1 MRSFSLMPQKTKG
14 FSLVELMVAVTIGLI
29 ILVSVSAIFITS
41 KKSYSV
47 QDRMAR
53 LQENARFAMQY
64 IMKDVRMA
72 GYYGCL
78 TDFDTGTVANPG
90 TVTSS
95 LNPVP
100 GLSSF
105 VMNLPIEGLKAGT
118 STWYPSLTTSIPTGT
133 NSITSK
139 EPTCPGV
146 VGSRCTNTD
155 AIAVLLANPSD
166 TSPDGV
172 ANPHGLQI
180 TAEMADETSPVTVAA
195 TTLVK
200 VNDIITVSDCSNADV
215 FQVTGITSSG
225 SNSVIEHAVSS
236 PPPGTPGNKTDTLGH
251 QYKPSEGKLIKFA
264 YRRYYIGTGSSGLPA
279 LFRDGTEG
287 QQEIVEGI
295 ENMRILYGVD
305 KDADGIPNVY
315 LKPDAVV
322 STDWKNVVSVRVG
335 ILAMTVNDKAES
347 TDTDSADYDV
357 DGDSVTDFT
366 APGDRNKRRVFLS
379 TVMLRNKHE

>member
-1 MRSFSLMPQKTKG
+1 MTKNTKG

-47 QDRMAR
+47 QDRLAR

-78 TDFDTGTVANPG
+78 TDFEIGTVANPG

-100 GLSSF
+100 GVSSF

-118 STWYPSLTTSIPTGT
+118 STWHPSLNIAMPTGT
-133 NSITSK
+133 TSVTSK
-139 EPTCPGV
+139 ESTCPGA

-180 TAEMADETSPVTVAA
+180 MAEMADETSPITVAA

-200 VNDIITVSDCSNADV
+200 VNDIVTVSDCSSADV

-225 SNSVIEHAVSS
+225 GNSVISHAAISTPS
-236 PPPGTPGNKTDTLGH
+236 PGNSTGTLGH
-251 QYKPSEGKLIKFA
+251 QYKPSEGKLIKFV

-295 ENMRILYGVD
+295 ENMQILYGVD
-305 KDADGIPNVY
+305 KDAPPDGIPNVY
-315 LKPDAVV
+315 LKPDVLTTA
-322 STDWKNVVSVRVG
+322 DWKNVVSVRVG

-347 TDTDSADYDV
+347 TDTDSAAYDV
-357 DGDSVTDFT
+357 DGDGVTDFT
-366 APGDRNKRRVFLS
+366 ASGDRNKRRVFLS

>member
-1 MRSFSLMPQKTKG
+1 MRSLSLMPQKTKG

-41 KKSYSV
+41 KKSYNV

-64 IMKDVRMA
+64 IMKDVRVA

-78 TDFDTGTVANPG
+78 TDFDTS

-95 LNPVP
+95 LNSVA
-100 GLSSF
+100 GMSSF
-105 VMNLPIEGLKAGT
+105 NMTIPIEGLKAGS
-118 STWYPSLTTSIPTGT
+118 STWYPSLGTAIPTGT
-133 NSITSK
+133 TTVTSK
-139 EPTCPGV
+139 ESSCPGV

-155 AIAVLLANPSD
+155 AIAILIANPSE
-166 TSPDGV
+166 TSPDGIT
-172 ANPHGLQI
+172 NPHGLDV
-180 TAEMADETSPVTVAA
+180 TADMADETSNITVAA

-200 VNDIITVSDCSNADV
+200 VNDVITVSDCSNADV
-215 FQVTGITSSG
+215 FQVTGITSG
-225 SNSVIEHAVSS
+225 GGNSVIEHAVSS
-236 PPPGTPGNKTDTLGH
+236 PPPGTPGNSTGTLGH
-251 QYKPSEGKLIKFA
+251 QYRPSGGKLIKFT

-305 KDADGIPNVY
+305 TNDPPDGIPNVF
-315 LKPDAVV
+315 LKPDDPTI
-322 STDWKNVVSVRVG
+322 TDWKRVVSVRVG

-347 TDTDSADYDV
+347 TDTDSAGYDV

>member
-1 MRSFSLMPQKTKG
+1 MPQKTKG

-41 KKSYSV
+41 KKSYNV

-78 TDFDTGTVANPG
+78 TDFNDS

-95 LNPVP
+95 LNNVP

-105 VMNLPIEGLKAGT
+105 VMKLPIEGLKAGT
-118 STWYPSLTTSIPTGT
+118 STWYPSLTTAMPTGT
-133 NSITSK
+133 NSVTSK
-139 EPTCPGV
+139 EAACPGV
-146 VGSRCTNTD
+146 IGSRCTNTD

-172 ANPHGLQI
+172 TNPNGLDL
-180 TAEMADETSPVTVAA
+180 TVDMPDETSPIAVAA

-200 VNDIITVSDCSNADV
+200 VNDIVAVSNCSNADV
-215 FQVTGITSSG
+215 FQITGITSSG
-225 SNSVIEHAVSS
+225 GNSLIEHVSVS
-236 PPPGTPGNKTDTLGH
+236 PPPGTPGNSTGTLGH
-251 QYKPSEGKLIKFA
+251 QYKPLGGKLIKFA

-287 QQEIVEGI
+287 QQEIVEGV
-295 ENMRILYGVD
+295 ENMQILYGVD
-305 KDADGIPNVY
+305 KDDPPDGIPNVY
-315 LKPDAVV
+315 LKPDALA
-322 STDWKNVVSVRVG
+322 SADWKKVVSVRVG
-335 ILAMTVNDKAES
+335 ILAMTVNDKAET
-347 TDTDSADYDV
+347 TDTDSNAYDV
-357 DGDSVTDFT
+357 DGDGATDFT

>member
-1 MRSFSLMPQKTKG
+1 
-14 FSLVELMVAVTIGLI
+14 MVAVTIGLI

-47 QDRMAR
+47 QDRLAR

-78 TDFDTGTVANPG
+78 TDFEIGTVANPG

-100 GLSSF
+100 GVSSF

-118 STWYPSLTTSIPTGT
+118 STWYPSLNTSMPTGT
-133 NSITSK
+133 TTVTSK
-139 EPTCPGV
+139 ESACPGT

-155 AIAVLLANPSD
+155 AIAVLIANPSE
-166 TSPDGV
+166 T
-172 ANPHGLQI
+172 ANPSLAPPYDYPHGLDI
-180 TAEMADETSPVTVAA
+180 TADMADETSPVTVAA
-195 TTLVK
+195 TTLIK
-200 VNDIITVSDCSNADV
+200 VNDVITISDCSNADV

-225 SNSVIEHAVSS
+225 GNSVLEHAVSS
-236 PPPGTPGNKTDTLGH
+236 PAPGAPGNSTDKLGH
-251 QYKPSEGKLIKFA
+251 QYRPSGGKLIKFVH
-264 YRRYYIGTGSSGLPA
+264 RRYYIGTGSSGLPA

-295 ENMRILYGVD
+295 ENMQILYGVD
-305 KDADGIPNVY
+305 TDADGVPNVY
-315 LKPDAVV
+315 LKANDALINSVINPADPLITYW
-322 STDWKNVVSVRVG
+322 SRVVSVRVG

-347 TDTDSADYDV
+347 TDTDSAAYDV
-357 DGDSVTDFT
+357 DGDGATDFT

>member
-1 MRSFSLMPQKTKG
+1 MPQKTKG

-47 QDRMAR
+47 QDRLAR

-78 TDFDTGTVANPG
+78 TDFDTGTV
-90 TVTSS
+90 TSS

-100 GLSSF
+100 GVSSF
-105 VMNLPIEGLKAGT
+105 VMTLPIEGLKAGT
-118 STWYPSLTTSIPTGT
+118 SIWYPSLNTSIPTGT
-133 NSITSK
+133 NSVTSK
-139 EPTCPGV
+139 ESACPGV
-146 VGSRCTNTD
+146 IGSRCTNTD
-155 AIAVLLANPSD
+155 AIAILMANPAETANPSQP
-166 TSPDGV
+166 SPYDY
-172 ANPHGLQI
+172 PHGLDI

-225 SNSVIEHAVSS
+225 GNSVIEHAVSS
-236 PPPGTPGNKTDTLGH
+236 PPPGTPGNQTGTLGH
-251 QYKPSEGKLIKFA
+251 QYKPSEGKFIKFA

-322 STDWKNVVSVRVG
+322 STDWKNVVSIRVG
-335 ILAMTVNDKAES
+335 ILAMTVNDKAEN
-347 TDTDSADYDV
+347 TDTDSAAYDV
-357 DGDSVTDFT
+357 DGDGATDFT

>member
-1 MRSFSLMPQKTKG
+1 MRSLSLMPQKTKG

-47 QDRMAR
+47 QDRLAR

-78 TDFDTGTVANPG
+78 TDFDTS

-95 LNPVP
+95 LNDVP
-100 GLSSF
+100 GVSSF
-105 VMNLPIEGLKAGT
+105 VMTLPIEGLKAGT
-118 STWYPSLTTSIPTGT
+118 STWYPSLTTAMPTGT
-133 NSITSK
+133 TTVASK
-139 EPTCPGV
+139 ESACPGT

-155 AIAVLLANPSD
+155 AIAVLIANPSE
-166 TSPDGV
+166 T
-172 ANPHGLQI
+172 ANPSLASPYDYPNGLDI

-195 TTLVK
+195 SPLIK

-225 SNSVIEHAVSS
+225 GNSVLEHAVSA
-236 PPPGTPGNKTDTLGH
+236 PPPGTPGNSTGTLGH
-251 QYKPSEGKLIKFA
+251 QYRPSGGKLIKFT

-279 LFRDGTEG
+279 LIRVGTEG

-295 ENMRILYGVD
+295 ENMQILYGVD
-305 KDADGIPNVY
+305 TNDPPDGIPNVF
-315 LKPDAVV
+315 LKPDDPTI
-322 STDWKNVVSVRVG
+322 TDWKRVVSVRVG

-347 TDTDSADYDV
+347 TDTDSTAYDV

>member
-1 MRSFSLMPQKTKG
+1 MPQKTKG

-47 QDRMAR
+47 QDRLAR

-78 TDFDTGTVANPG
+78 TDFDTS

-100 GLSSF
+100 GVSSF
-105 VMNLPIEGLKAGT
+105 VMTLPIEGLKAGT
-118 STWYPSLTTSIPTGT
+118 STWYPSLNTSIPTGT
-133 NSITSK
+133 TSVTSK
-139 EPTCPGV
+139 ESACPGA

-155 AIAVLLANPSD
+155 AIAVLIADPSE
-166 TSPDGV
+166 TSPNGID
-172 ANPHGLQI
+172 NPHGLDI
-180 TAEMADETSPVTVAA
+180 TAEMADETSPITVAT
-195 TTLVK
+195 TTLIN
-200 VNDIITVSDCSNADV
+200 VNDIVTVSDCSHADV

-225 SNSVIEHAVSS
+225 GNSVIAHAASSS
-236 PPPGTPGNKTDTLGH
+236 PSPGNSTGALGQ
-251 QYKPSEGKLIKFA
+251 QYRPSGGKLIKFT

-295 ENMRILYGVD
+295 ENMQILYGVD
-305 KDADGIPNVY
+305 KDTPPDGIPNVY
-315 LKPDAVV
+315 LKPDALA
-322 STDWKNVVSVRVG
+322 SADWKNVVSVRVG

-347 TDTDSADYDV
+347 TDKDSAAYDV
-357 DGDSVTDFT
+357 DGDGATDFT